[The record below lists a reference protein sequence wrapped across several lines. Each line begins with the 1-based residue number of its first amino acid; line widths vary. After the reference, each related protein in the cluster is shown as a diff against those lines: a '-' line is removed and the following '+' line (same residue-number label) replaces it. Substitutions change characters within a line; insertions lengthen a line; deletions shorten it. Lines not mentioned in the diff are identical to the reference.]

1 MMEGRF
7 LAFLVGL
14 TLLFACHEIGAQFYD
29 SEFDEKSWVEQQ
41 TQLPSFPKAEGLIKI
56 SMQSMSAFDVA
67 IDSGSV
73 DIGKDGVVRY
83 VLIAKCNRGS
93 ENISFEGIRCETRER
108 KLYAIGKPDKTWG
121 QVRNAVWTN
130 YGVNTRSYH
139 YELANEYFCP
149 EFKRVMTA
157 TEALKNLKGGGVRR
171 RQHPEFSE

>member
-1 MMEGRF
+1 MMAGRISGLF
-7 LAFLVGL
+7 AGLA
-14 TLLFACHEIGAQFYD
+14 LLFACHEIGAQFYD

-41 TQLPSFPKAEGLIKI
+41 AQLPSFPKAGSLIKI
-56 SMQSMSAFDVA
+56 PMENMSSFEVA
-67 IDSGSV
+67 IDPGSV

-83 VLIAKCNRGS
+83 VLIAKSNRGS

-121 QVRNAVWTN
+121 QVRIAGWTN
-130 YGVNTRSYH
+130 YGANPRSYH

-157 TEALKNLKGGGVRR
+157 TEAVKNLKGGGARR
-171 RQHPEFSE
+171 RQQPDFSE